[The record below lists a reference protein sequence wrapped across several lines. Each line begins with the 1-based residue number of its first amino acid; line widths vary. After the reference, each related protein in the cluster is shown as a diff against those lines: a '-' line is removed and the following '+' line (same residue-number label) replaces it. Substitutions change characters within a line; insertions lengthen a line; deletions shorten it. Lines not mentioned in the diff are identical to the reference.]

1 MAHYVLLLKF
11 TDQGVRNI
19 KDTTKR
25 AAAASDMAAKMGA
38 KITNV
43 LWTLGQYDLVLT
55 ADARDDE
62 TIAAVSV
69 KLGSLGNV
77 SIQTL
82 PSEPSFTETA
92 AMVSSSGA
100 SAVSTRSYW
109 PSVQRTLVIFAPILA
124 AMSLAAAARLVVSLM
139 LRTPWSVNFNSKT

>member
-1 MAHYVLLLKF
+1 MAHYVMLLRF
-11 TDQGVRNI
+11 TDQGIRNI

-25 AAAASDMAAKMGA
+25 ATAASDMAAKMGA

-43 LWTLGQYDLVLT
+43 LWTLGQYDLILT
-55 ADARDDE
+55 ANAPDDE

-82 PSEPSFTETA
+82 RAFDAKE
-92 AMVSSSGA
+92 VDG
-100 SAVSTRSYW
+100 
-109 PSVQRTLVIFAPILA
+109 ILKK
-124 AMSLAAAARLVVSLM
+124 LG
-139 LRTPWSVNFNSKT
+139 